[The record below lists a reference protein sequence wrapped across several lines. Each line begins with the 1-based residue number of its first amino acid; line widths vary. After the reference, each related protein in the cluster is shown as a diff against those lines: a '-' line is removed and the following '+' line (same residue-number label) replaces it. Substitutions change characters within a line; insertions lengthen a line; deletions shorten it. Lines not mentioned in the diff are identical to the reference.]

1 MFSLGPEPR
10 VESSCERHSHET
22 GGFGCHIGRGER
34 LAGTTRNEGAE
45 EHEGNESPHGGEC
58 ARAQRL
64 APDASHISAP
74 ILWLVP
80 TFRADLRE
88 ISPYLPGRSIAEVA
102 REKGF
107 DPDDLVKL
115 ASNESP
121 LPPLEAVQEKMRE
134 SVSGVFRYPDNDA
147 VGLRATLA
155 AGLGVDQSEVW
166 VGGGSSELLRVIALA
181 TGGPGT
187 SAVYAWPSFIIY
199 RLASMLAMTERIEVP
214 LTDHRH
220 DLDALAEAVRDDT
233 TVVYVCNPNN
243 PTGTHVGSAEIGR
256 FVESI
261 PDRVLVVI
269 DEAYHEYVTAADYV
283 TAVPLAIERPNVIV
297 TRTFSKIHGL
307 AAVRVGY
314 AIARSATITEL
325 RKAQAPFT
333 VSTIGQVGAEESLRH
348 PGEIAARAAEN
359 AVGRERLERGLADL
373 GVPYVSSQ
381 ANFVFFDASTLDEG
395 AFLRHG
401 VIVRMFK
408 NWVRVTVGSPAE
420 NSRFLDAARELFG

>member
-1 MFSLGPEPR
+1 M
-10 VESSCERHSHET
+10 
-22 GGFGCHIGRGER
+22 
-34 LAGTTRNEGAE
+34 
-45 EHEGNESPHGGEC
+45 
-58 ARAQRL
+58 
-64 APDASHISAP
+64 
-74 ILWLVP
+74 P
-80 TFRADLRE
+80 TFRSDIRE

-102 REKGF
+102 RENGF

-134 SVSGVFRYPDNDA
+134 SVSGVFRYPDNDT
-147 VGLRATLA
+147 VELRGALA
-155 AGLGVDQSEVW
+155 AGLRVDPSEVW

-199 RLASMLAMTERIEVP
+199 RLASMLAMTDRIEVP
-214 LTDHRH
+214 LIDYRH
-220 DLDALAEAVRDDT
+220 DLEALAKAVRDDT

-261 PDRVLVVI
+261 PDRVLIVI
-269 DEAYHEYVTAADYV
+269 DEAYHEYVTAPDYA

-314 AIARSATITEL
+314 AVAQSATITEL

-333 VSTIGQVGAEESLRH
+333 VSTIGQVAAEESLRH
-348 PGEIAARAAEN
+348 LADIASRAADN
-359 AVGRERLERGLADL
+359 AVGRERLERGLHDL

-381 ANFVFFDASTLDEG
+381 ANFVFFDASALGDPD
-395 AFLRHG
+395 FLKHG
-401 VIVRMFK
+401 VIVRKFGD
-408 NWVRVTVGSPAE
+408 WVRVTVGSEAE
-420 NSRFLDAARELFG
+420 NTRFLDVARELSA

>member
-1 MFSLGPEPR
+1 MPS
-10 VESSCERHSHET
+10 
-22 GGFGCHIGRGER
+22 
-34 LAGTTRNEGAE
+34 
-45 EHEGNESPHGGEC
+45 
-58 ARAQRL
+58 
-64 APDASHISAP
+64 
-74 ILWLVP
+74 
-80 TFRADLRE
+80 FRADIRE

-102 REKGF
+102 RENGF

-134 SVSGVFRYPDNDA
+134 SVSGVHRYPDNDT
-147 VGLRATLA
+147 VGLRAALA
-155 AGLGVDQSEVW
+155 SDLGVDPSEVW

-199 RLASMLAMTERIEVP
+199 RLASMLAMVERIEVP
-214 LTDHRH
+214 LIDHRH

-269 DEAYHEYVTAADYV
+269 DEAYHEYVTAPDYA
-283 TAVPLAIERPNVIV
+283 TAVPLAVERPNVIV

-314 AIARSATITEL
+314 GIAQSATITEL

-333 VSTIGQVGAEESLRH
+333 VSTIGQVAAEESLRH
-348 PGEIAARAAEN
+348 PREIASRAADN
-359 AVGRERLERGLADL
+359 AVERERLERGLSDL

-381 ANFVFFDASTLDEG
+381 ANFVFFDVSSLDDA
-395 AFLRHG
+395 AFLKHG
-401 VIVRMFK
+401 LIVRMFGK
-408 NWVRVTVGSPAE
+408 WVRVTVGSPDE
-420 NSRFLDAARELFG
+420 NTRFLGAARELFG